1 MPEATLTLHHDA
13 RSLGFEAAPTRVDDR
28 LTDAV
33 DTAVGPAELLA
44 LKAEYLLPCTHH
56 FFADPPQIVGG
67 RGATLVD
74 HRGRRYV
81 DAFAGVTV
89 MNAGHCHPRIHE
101 AAVRQAATLQHTT
114 SIHLTEPVL
123 RLAERLAAITPGPLR
138 RSFFCASGSEATE
151 GALMLAALH
160 TGRREIVAFTGALHG
175 RTRWGV
181 NATGIEMW
189 RVDPHPLPGV
199 HRVPFGDAAALE
211 ELLARR
217 GEHISAV
224 IGETVQGNGGI
235 VVPPPEF
242 WPRVRTACDRAGA
255 VMILDEIQ
263 CGMNRTG
270 RRWACEHWGVTPDVL
285 CTSKALGNGWPVA
298 AFITSDA
305 VASSWTRPSASTHGG
320 NPVACAAALA
330 TLHVHEQEQL
340 GRRAEVLGGRLGDAL
355 EDLHRRFPSRTG
367 RPRGLGL
374 MRGIPVTGPD
384 GSPDPRALD
393 QVLEHLRERG
403 VLAGKSGTDRDILSF
418 MPPLVIDEC
427 EIDHVID
434 ATRDAFTSLDR
445 G

>member
-1 MPEATLTLHHDA
+1 MPETTLIEAHDA
-13 RSLGFEAAPTRVDDR
+13 AAMPAEIPGQAADHR
-28 LTDAV
+28 LTEAM
-33 DTAVGPAELLA
+33 ASASGPAALRA

-56 FFADPPQIVGG
+56 FYADPPQIVGG
-67 RGATLVD
+67 RGATLID
-74 HRGRRYV
+74 HQGRRHV

-123 RLAERLAAITPGPLR
+123 RLAERLAAITPEPLR

-160 TGRREIVAFTGALHG
+160 TDRREIIAFTGALHG

-181 NATGIEMW
+181 NATGLEMW

-199 HRVPFGDAAALE
+199 HRVPYGDAAALE
-211 ELLARR
+211 ELLAHR
-217 GEHISAV
+217 GEHIAAV

-235 VVPPPEF
+235 VVPPADF
-242 WPRVRTACDRAGA
+242 WPRVRAACDRAGT

-298 AFITSDA
+298 AFITSTA
-305 VASSWTRPSASTHGG
+305 LASSWTRPSASTHGG

-330 TLHVHEQEQL
+330 TLEVHDRERL
-340 GRRAEVLGGRLGDAL
+340 GVRAEVLGRRLGDAL
-355 EDLHRRFPSRTG
+355 EDLHHRFPHRTG
-367 RPRGLGL
+367 TPRGLGL
-374 MRGIPVTGPD
+374 MRGIPVTREDGTPD
-384 GSPDPRALD
+384 AAAVD

-403 VLAGKSGTDRDILSF
+403 VLAGKSGADRDVLSF

-434 ATRDAFTSLDR
+434 ATRDAFASLHSC
-445 G
+445 